1 MKDPDKNTIERFKNG
16 DMGAFDELMKTY
28 EDRIYTFLHRLCG
41 NPEVAADMTQEAFLN
56 TFRYVSDFR
65 GESLFKNWL
74 YKVAANSCYK
84 FKRKVKDQPDFE
96 LSIEQFLPHNDKPKL
111 EIPDATKIPEGQ
123 VLDDELSGH
132 IEKAILELPKKYRL
146 VIVLRDMEGL
156 TAEEAAKVLDIS
168 VSAVKSRL
176 HRARL
181 FVREQ
186 LGEFL

>member
-1 MKDPDKNTIERFKNG
+1 MKDPDKNTIQRLKNG
-16 DMGAFDELMKTY
+16 DMGAFDELMNTY

-56 TFRYVSDFR
+56 TFRYVNNFR

-74 YKVAANSCYK
+74 YKVASNACYK

-96 LSIEQFLPHNDKPKL
+96 LSIEQFLPHSDKPKL
-111 EIPDATKIPEGQ
+111 EIPDATKVPEGQ

-156 TAEEAAKVLDIS
+156 TAEETAKVLDIS

-186 LGEFL
+186 LGDFL